1 MSSGVRRHERR
12 ASKDSE
18 GGGLNSQPKKEV
30 NIDDLGIQLHRGPK
44 HPKYSTPE
52 SRLLT
57 YTDWPRRLT
66 RQTPETLVQ
75 AGFYYIGL
83 SDQVR
88 CFHCDGGLSS
98 WDPTDDP
105 FVEHARWFP
114 HCGYIT
120 LVRGTQ
126 FVKDMLVKH
135 PPVLVLTHCGF
146 MLPGS
151 PLAPGKL
158 PQLIMQAPPA
168 IRHLTNAPLNIGL
181 NRTETN
187 EANQNH
193 VDIIGES
200 SQSLAEL
207 VDTVLDIQSNS
218 SQDTSKELGRLNI
231 EEVNPHLHGGRVK
244 NRLGKTTP
252 ISPERDSNLD
262 LPVLGSLA
270 QHETSALAHYA
281 IEGCMD
287 TLFPSVLELKAG
299 SLQHIHHRDIT
310 TYTMTRCTRQQCG
323 VPNCPAKVERNIYYD
338 PCNEWFHFLCL
349 GWEDQERETAR
360 L

>member
-1 MSSGVRRHERR
+1 MGREDVTSRNMVRKLDQEHDYITLMLLLESLVGSERLAIDR
-12 ASKDSE
+12 I
-18 GGGLNSQPKKEV
+18 GLCIYDSQPKKEV

-75 AGFYYIGL
+75 AGFYYIGV

-126 FVKDMLVKH
+126 FVKDMLVEH

-146 MLPGS
+146 MLPGN

-168 IRHLTNAPLNIGL
+168 IRHLTHKRRFQQQCNNASLNIGL

-218 SQDTSKELGRLNI
+218 SQDTSKNF
-231 EEVNPHLHGGRVK
+231 V
-244 NRLGKTTP
+244 
-252 ISPERDSNLD
+252 
-262 LPVLGSLA
+262 LPPV
-270 QHETSALAHYA
+270 Q
-281 IEGCMD
+281 
-287 TLFPSVLELKAG
+287 LFPLLLPPLNMPLTHTPPLNEEWTKEVVPPNASRLEA
-299 SLQHIHHRDIT
+299 
-310 TYTMTRCTRQQCG
+310 
-323 VPNCPAKVERNIYYD
+323 
-338 PCNEWFHFLCL
+338 
-349 GWEDQERETAR
+349 
-360 L
+360 